1 MSEAIPAPVTA
12 APRGRGVRGRL
23 FRKYVGLFVAVVC
36 VALFAN
42 GLFEI
47 WFSYQEHKTAL
58 IRIQREQA
66 EAAAAKIGQFV
77 KEIEGQLGWTV
88 QLPWSASTLEQR
100 RFDALRLLRQVPAI
114 TELSQLDS
122 TGKEQLRVSRL
133 AMDVVGSGLD
143 LSKDPKFAETV
154 ARKVYY
160 GPVYFRRESE
170 PYMTLAVAGTR
181 RDAGV
186 SVAEVNLKLI
196 WDVISQIKVGQ
207 RGHAYVVGS
216 QGRLIAHPDISLV
229 LRNTDLSGLPQVQAA
244 SNAADGDE
252 LQEARDTQGRKVLT
266 AHARVAP
273 LRWLVF
279 VELPVEEAY
288 APLYESIKR
297 SGVLLFGAL
306 FLAALAGMFL
316 ARRMVVPIQA
326 LREGAERIG
335 RGELGQRISVKTGD
349 ELEAL
354 ADQFNDMAGK
364 LEESYAGLE
373 RKVDERTQELT
384 ESLTQQ
390 TATAD
395 VLKVISRSTFD
406 LQPVLDTLVESAA
419 RLCQAETAFIFLRD
433 GALYR
438 LAANHGFS
446 REFEDFVRAHPISPG
461 RGTLAGRVAV
471 EAAIVHI
478 PDVLEDSEYTW
489 HEAQERGGMR
499 TMLGVPLLR
508 QGTPIG
514 VLQVTRRAVKAFS
527 DKQIELVTTFADQ
540 AVIAIENVRL
550 FDEVQARTAELT
562 ESLEYQTATAD
573 VLNVIS
579 RSPSELQPVLDA
591 IVRTAAELCSAE
603 YAFIARAID
612 GACHLAAANNVELA
626 HVQFIAR
633 APVAINRDSVLGRVA
648 LEQRTIHVP
657 DVLADPEFK
666 RPDWQEIGR
675 QRTVLGLPLLR
686 EGALLGVIILART
699 EVRPFTEK
707 QIDLVSTFSDQAVIA
722 IENVRLFEEVQA
734 RTRELTESLEYQT
747 ATSDVLG
754 VISRS
759 PNDLQP
765 VLDTIVETAHEL
777 CQAQYSLLFKLGADG
792 LYHIAA
798 GKDADAGFLEWLR
811 ENPIAEGDGT
821 ATGLA
826 ALEKQVIHLEDALAD
841 PRFTDLRRQRRSK
854 ARTQLAVPLMRG
866 GEVIGVIFLART
878 EVKPFTEKQI
888 DLVTTFADQAVIAIN
903 NVGLFEE
910 VQARTAELQESLEYQ
925 TATSEVLSVIS
936 QSPNAIQPVLDTVV
950 ATATRLCNAYDV
962 CITLKEG
969 ETVRLGAHH
978 GPIPIRTE
986 WPISRDFVTTRTL
999 VDKKTIH
1006 VHDLA
1011 AAQDEFPEGQ
1021 RMAVRMGFRTI
1032 LAIPLLR
1039 EGEGLG
1045 SLVLRRREVRPF
1057 SEKQIGLLQT
1067 FADQAVIA
1075 IENVRLFE
1083 EVQAR
1088 TAEVTETLEQQ
1099 TATSEVLKVIS
1110 SSLTDTQPVF
1120 DAIVQSGLK
1129 LFSNAAISIALPDG
1143 DMVRAAAVV
1152 DSDPARAEAWRRVFP
1167 FPLTRDYMHGLA
1179 ILDRRVVDVADV
1191 ENAPE
1196 ELAVGIR
1203 NFERSGYRAVTIMPM
1218 LRGDAAIGA
1227 LSVVRV
1233 APGPLSEK
1241 QLATLR
1247 TFANQAVIAIENT
1260 RLLSELHSRT
1270 DELARSVSELQALG
1284 EVSHAVNSTLDVE
1297 TVLSTIV
1304 AKAVQ
1309 LSATDAG
1316 AIYVFSRLRQKFRL
1330 RATYGMSEELIQAVE
1345 RQTIRLGETAIGIAA
1360 QRREPLQIPDLVN
1373 EPRNPVQDIV
1383 LQAGYRALLVVPLL
1397 RSDRIIGALVVRRRE
1412 PGLFPESTIDLLQT
1426 FAAQSVVAIQNA
1438 RLFSEIEEKSRE
1450 IEIASRHKSQF
1461 LANMSHELRTP
1472 MNAVL
1477 GFTEMMADGLYGQLP
1492 DKALKALERV
1502 QANGRHLLGLINDVL
1517 DLSKIEAGQL
1527 TLALDDYSVGQV
1539 VQTVLSG
1546 TESLAKAKGLALTAK
1561 VQEGLPIGR
1570 GDERRLTQVL
1580 LNLVGN
1586 AIKFTDKGSVEIAAG
1601 AADGF
1606 FDIAV
1611 RDTGPGIAPDD
1622 QKRIF
1627 EEFQQVD
1634 SSSTRQKGGTGLG
1647 LAISQRLV
1655 AMHGGTIEVESVLGE
1670 GSTFRI
1676 AVPVRA
1682 AEQMEA
1688 A

>member
-1 MSEAIPAPVTA
+1 MAYMGNSIPSDDLVVPQIA
-12 APRGRGVRGRL
+12 ARRAKQRFSRDAKVRGRL

-154 ARKVYY
+154 AKKVYY

-244 SNAADGDE
+244 SNATEGDE

-335 RGELGQRISVKTGD
+335 RGELNQRIVVKTGD
-349 ELEAL
+349 EIEAL

-373 RKVDERTQELT
+373 RKVEARTQELT

-433 GALYR
+433 GAVYR

-461 RGTLAGRVAV
+461 RGTLAGRVAI

-489 HEAQERGGMR
+489 QEAQERGGMR

-514 VLQVTRRAVKAFS
+514 VLQVTRSAVKAFT

-550 FDEVQARTAELT
+550 FDEVQARTAEL
-562 ESLEYQTATAD
+562 S
-573 VLNVIS
+573 
-579 RSPSELQPVLDA
+579 
-591 IVRTAAELCSAE
+591 
-603 YAFIARAID
+603 
-612 GACHLAAANNVELA
+612 
-626 HVQFIAR
+626 
-633 APVAINRDSVLGRVA
+633 
-648 LEQRTIHVP
+648 
-657 DVLADPEFK
+657 
-666 RPDWQEIGR
+666 
-675 QRTVLGLPLLR
+675 
-686 EGALLGVIILART
+686 
-699 EVRPFTEK
+699 
-707 QIDLVSTFSDQAVIA
+707 
-722 IENVRLFEEVQA
+722 
-734 RTRELTESLEYQT
+734 ESLEYQT
-747 ATSDVLG
+747 ATSDVLN

-765 VLDTIVETAHEL
+765 VLDMIVETAHEL
-777 CQAQYSLLFKLGADG
+777 CQAQYSLFFKLGADG

-798 GKDADAGFLEWLR
+798 GKDADPGFIEWLR

-826 ALEKQVIHLEDALAD
+826 AREKQVIHLEDALSD

-854 ARTQLAVPLMRG
+854 ARTQLAVPLMRAG
-866 GEVIGVIFLART
+866 TVIGVIFLART
-878 EVKPFTEKQI
+878 EVKPFTERQLN
-888 DLVTTFADQAVIAIN
+888 LVTTFADQAVIAIN
-903 NVGLFEE
+903 NVGLFDE
-910 VQARTAELQESLEYQ
+910 VQARTAELTESLEYQ
-925 TATSEVLSVIS
+925 TATSDVLNVIS
-936 QSPNAIQPVLDTVV
+936 RSPSEIQPVLDAIVQTTSVLCGAEDAV
-950 ATATRLCNAYDV
+950 ILLREGATLRIA
-962 CITLKEG
+962 
-969 ETVRLGAHH
+969 AHH
-978 GPIPIRTE
+978 GPIPLDFNAK
-986 WPISRDFVTTRTL
+986 PIERSWVAGRSVADRAA
-999 VDKKTIH
+999 IH
-1006 VHDLA
+1006 VPDLA
-1011 AAQDEFPEGQ
+1011 AAGDEFPLGRSIAEKFGH
-1021 RMAVRMGFRTI
+1021 RTT

-1039 EGEGLG
+1039 EDEAVGCL
-1045 SLVLRRREVRPF
+1045 LLRRLVVQPF
-1057 SEKQIGLLQT
+1057 SDKQIALVET

-1075 IENVRLFE
+1075 IENARLFE

-1088 TAEVTETLEQQ
+1088 T
-1099 TATSEVLKVIS
+1099 
-1110 SSLTDTQPVF
+1110 
-1120 DAIVQSGLK
+1120 
-1129 LFSNAAISIALPDG
+1129 
-1143 DMVRAAAVV
+1143 R
-1152 DSDPARAEAWRRVFP
+1152 
-1167 FPLTRDYMHGLA
+1167 
-1179 ILDRRVVDVADV
+1179 
-1191 ENAPE
+1191 
-1196 ELAVGIR
+1196 
-1203 NFERSGYRAVTIMPM
+1203 
-1218 LRGDAAIGA
+1218 
-1227 LSVVRV
+1227 
-1233 APGPLSEK
+1233 
-1241 QLATLR
+1241 
-1247 TFANQAVIAIENT
+1247 
-1260 RLLSELHSRT
+1260 
-1270 DELARSVSELQALG
+1270 
-1284 EVSHAVNSTLDVE
+1284 
-1297 TVLSTIV
+1297 
-1304 AKAVQ
+1304 
-1309 LSATDAG
+1309 
-1316 AIYVFSRLRQKFRL
+1316 
-1330 RATYGMSEELIQAVE
+1330 
-1345 RQTIRLGETAIGIAA
+1345 
-1360 QRREPLQIPDLVN
+1360 
-1373 EPRNPVQDIV
+1373 
-1383 LQAGYRALLVVPLL
+1383 
-1397 RSDRIIGALVVRRRE
+1397 
-1412 PGLFPESTIDLLQT
+1412 
-1426 FAAQSVVAIQNA
+1426 
-1438 RLFSEIEEKSRE
+1438 
-1450 IEIASRHKSQF
+1450 
-1461 LANMSHELRTP
+1461 
-1472 MNAVL
+1472 
-1477 GFTEMMADGLYGQLP
+1477 
-1492 DKALKALERV
+1492 
-1502 QANGRHLLGLINDVL
+1502 
-1517 DLSKIEAGQL
+1517 
-1527 TLALDDYSVGQV
+1527 
-1539 VQTVLSG
+1539 
-1546 TESLAKAKGLALTAK
+1546 
-1561 VQEGLPIGR
+1561 
-1570 GDERRLTQVL
+1570 
-1580 LNLVGN
+1580 
-1586 AIKFTDKGSVEIAAG
+1586 
-1601 AADGF
+1601 
-1606 FDIAV
+1606 
-1611 RDTGPGIAPDD
+1611 
-1622 QKRIF
+1622 
-1627 EEFQQVD
+1627 
-1634 SSSTRQKGGTGLG
+1634 
-1647 LAISQRLV
+1647 
-1655 AMHGGTIEVESVLGE
+1655 
-1670 GSTFRI
+1670 
-1676 AVPVRA
+1676 
-1682 AEQMEA
+1682 
-1688 A
+1688 

>member
-1 MSEAIPAPVTA
+1 MSEAIPVPAIA

-154 ARKVYY
+154 AKKVYY

-335 RGELGQRISVKTGD
+335 RGELNQRILVKTGD
-349 ELEAL
+349 EIEAL

-373 RKVDERTQELT
+373 RKVEARTQELT

-433 GALYR
+433 GAVYR

-489 HEAQERGGMR
+489 QEAQERGGMR

-514 VLQVTRRAVKAFS
+514 VLQVTRLAVKSFT

-550 FDEVQARTAELT
+550 FDEVQARTEELS
-562 ESLEYQTATAD
+562 ESLQQQTATAD
-573 VLNVIS
+573 VLKVIS
-579 RSPSELQPVLDA
+579 RSTFDLQPVLD
-591 IVRTAAELCSAE
+591 VLVETAARLCEAEKAFIFRFDGKVLRSAASHNASAE
-603 YAFIARAID
+603 LLDFVKQNPISPGRHQWHRAGGLGAAHGAHSRCSRPIPSIRMARAE
-612 GACHLAAANNVELA
+612 V
-626 HVQFIAR
+626 
-633 APVAINRDSVLGRVA
+633 
-648 LEQRTIHVP
+648 
-657 DVLADPEFK
+657 DP
-666 RPDWQEIGR
+666 I
-675 QRTVLGLPLLR
+675 RTVLGVPMLKGDELI
-686 EGALLGVIILART
+686 GVFMIYRL
-699 EVRPFTEK
+699 EVRPFTPK
-707 QIDLVSTFSDQAVIA
+707 QIELVTTFADQAVIA
-722 IENVRLFEEVQA
+722 IENVRLFDEVQA
-734 RTRELTESLEYQT
+734 RTAELTESLEYQT

-777 CQAQYSLLFKLGADG
+777 CQAQYSLFFKLGADG

-798 GKDADAGFLEWLR
+798 GKDADPGFIEWLR

-826 ALEKQVIHLEDALAD
+826 ALEKQVIHLEDALVD

-866 GEVIGVIFLART
+866 DTAIGVIFLART
-878 EVKPFTEKQI
+878 EVKPFTERQLN
-888 DLVTTFADQAVIAIN
+888 LVTTFADQAVIAIN
-903 NVGLFEE
+903 NVGLFDE
-910 VQARTAELQESLEYQ
+910 VQARTAELQE
-925 TATSEVLSVIS
+925 
-936 QSPNAIQPVLDTVV
+936 V
-950 ATATRLCNAYDV
+950 A
-962 CITLKEG
+962 
-969 ETVRLGAHH
+969 
-978 GPIPIRTE
+978 
-986 WPISRDFVTTRTL
+986 
-999 VDKKTIH
+999 
-1006 VHDLA
+1006 
-1011 AAQDEFPEGQ
+1011 
-1021 RMAVRMGFRTI
+1021 
-1032 LAIPLLR
+1032 
-1039 EGEGLG
+1039 
-1045 SLVLRRREVRPF
+1045 
-1057 SEKQIGLLQT
+1057 
-1067 FADQAVIA
+1067 
-1075 IENVRLFE
+1075 
-1083 EVQAR
+1083 
-1088 TAEVTETLEQQ
+1088 
-1099 TATSEVLKVIS
+1099 
-1110 SSLTDTQPVF
+1110 
-1120 DAIVQSGLK
+1120 
-1129 LFSNAAISIALPDG
+1129 
-1143 DMVRAAAVV
+1143 
-1152 DSDPARAEAWRRVFP
+1152 RV
-1167 FPLTRDYMHGLA
+1167 
-1179 ILDRRVVDVADV
+1179 
-1191 ENAPE
+1191 
-1196 ELAVGIR
+1196 
-1203 NFERSGYRAVTIMPM
+1203 
-1218 LRGDAAIGA
+1218 
-1227 LSVVRV
+1227 
-1233 APGPLSEK
+1233 
-1241 QLATLR
+1241 
-1247 TFANQAVIAIENT
+1247 
-1260 RLLSELHSRT
+1260 
-1270 DELARSVSELQALG
+1270 
-1284 EVSHAVNSTLDVE
+1284 
-1297 TVLSTIV
+1297 
-1304 AKAVQ
+1304 
-1309 LSATDAG
+1309 
-1316 AIYVFSRLRQKFRL
+1316 
-1330 RATYGMSEELIQAVE
+1330 
-1345 RQTIRLGETAIGIAA
+1345 
-1360 QRREPLQIPDLVN
+1360 
-1373 EPRNPVQDIV
+1373 
-1383 LQAGYRALLVVPLL
+1383 
-1397 RSDRIIGALVVRRRE
+1397 SDR
-1412 PGLFPESTIDLLQT
+1412 
-1426 FAAQSVVAIQNA
+1426 
-1438 RLFSEIEEKSRE
+1438 
-1450 IEIASRHKSQF
+1450 
-1461 LANMSHELRTP
+1461 
-1472 MNAVL
+1472 
-1477 GFTEMMADGLYGQLP
+1477 
-1492 DKALKALERV
+1492 
-1502 QANGRHLLGLINDVL
+1502 
-1517 DLSKIEAGQL
+1517 
-1527 TLALDDYSVGQV
+1527 
-1539 VQTVLSG
+1539 
-1546 TESLAKAKGLALTAK
+1546 
-1561 VQEGLPIGR
+1561 
-1570 GDERRLTQVL
+1570 DERR
-1580 LNLVGN
+1580 VGRHQPRP
-1586 AIKFTDKGSVEIAAG
+1586 IATSTCFRY
-1601 AADGF
+1601 DR
-1606 FDIAV
+1606 
-1611 RDTGPGIAPDD
+1611 RDCCPAL
-1622 QKRIF
+1622 RSR
-1627 EEFQQVD
+1627 E
-1634 SSSTRQKGGTGLG
+1634 
-1647 LAISQRLV
+1647 RLR
-1655 AMHGGTIEVESVLGE
+1655 L
-1670 GSTFRI
+1670 
-1676 AVPVRA
+1676 
-1682 AEQMEA
+1682 
-1688 A
+1688 

>member
-1 MSEAIPAPVTA
+1 MGVNRIVIPT
-12 APRGRGVRGRL
+12 
-23 FRKYVGLFVAVVC
+23 
-36 VALFAN
+36 
-42 GLFEI
+42 
-47 WFSYQEHKTAL
+47 
-58 IRIQREQA
+58 
-66 EAAAAKIGQFV
+66 AAAAKIGQFV

-154 ARKVYY
+154 AKKVYY

-335 RGELGQRISVKTGD
+335 RGELNQRIVVKTGD
-349 ELEAL
+349 EIEAL

-364 LEESYAGLE
+364 LQESYAGLE
-373 RKVDERTQELT
+373 RKVDERTRELT
-384 ESLTQQ
+384 ESLQQQ
-390 TATAD
+390 TATAE

-406 LQPVLDTLVESAA
+406 LKTVLDTLVASAA
-419 RLCQAETAFIFLRD
+419 RLCGAEKGVIFQRD
-433 GALYR
+433 GEVYR
-438 LAANHGFS
+438 LAANYGFS
-446 REFEDFVRAHPISPG
+446 PEAEAYAKDNPLRPG
-461 RGTLAGRVAV
+461 RGSTTGRVAL
-471 EAAIVHI
+471 EGRTVHI
-478 PDVLEDSEYTW
+478 PDVLADPEYAASGYQT
-489 HEAQERGGMR
+489 AFGYR
-499 TMLGVPLLR
+499 TNLGVPLLR
-508 QGTPIG
+508 EGTPIG
-514 VLQVTRRAVKAFS
+514 VFVLTREVVNPFS

-540 AVIAIENVRL
+540 AVIAIENARL
-550 FDEVQARTAELT
+550 FEEVQARTAELT
-562 ESLEYQTATAD
+562 ESLEYQTATSD

-603 YAFIARAID
+603 YAFIARAMD

-633 APVAINRDSVLGRVA
+633 APVPINRDSVLGRVA

-765 VLDTIVETAHEL
+765 VLDTIIETAHDL
-777 CQAQYSLLFKLGADG
+777 CEAQYSLFFKLGTDG

-798 GKDADAGFLEWLR
+798 GKNADPGFIEWLR

-826 ALEKQVIHLEDALAD
+826 AFEKQVIHLEDALAD

-854 ARTQLAVPLMRG
+854 ARTQLAVPLMRAG
-866 GEVIGVIFLART
+866 VVIGVIFLART
-878 EVKPFTEKQI
+878 EVKPFTGRQLS
-888 DLVTTFADQAVIAIN
+888 LVTTFADQAVIAIN
-903 NVGLFEE
+903 NVGLFDE
-910 VQARTAELQESLEYQ
+910 VQARTAELQQSLEYQTATSEVLNVMSRSPTDAKPVFDAIVESAAELCGAVFSNVQLFDGQMLHVAATHNFAPEVLEPFHRLYPRKPDRFQISGRAVLSRTAVHVHDVLEDPEYPRELALAGNWRAILSVPMLRDGNPVGVITVSKSEPVPFSGRQIELLNTFADQAVIAIGNVRLFEEVQARTRELSESLEYQ
-925 TATSEVLSVIS
+925 TATSEVLNVIS
-936 QSPNAIQPVLDTVV
+936 RSPSDIQPVLD
-950 ATATRLCNAYDV
+950 AIAETAQRLCQSEHV
-962 CITLKEG
+962 FIMTRKG
-969 ETVRLGAHH
+969 ERFH
-978 GPIPIRTE
+978 
-986 WPISRDFVTTRTL
+986 
-999 VDKKTIH
+999 
-1006 VHDLA
+1006 LA
-1011 AAQDEFPEGQ
+1011 ANRGASPEQVTFLRRNPFALSRGSITGRVALEGHTIQ
-1021 RMAVRMGFRTI
+1021 VADVLADPEYTKDVEGHRGFRTT
-1032 LAIPLLR
+1032 LGIPLLR
-1039 EGEGLG
+1039 DGAVMGVI
-1045 SLVLRRREVRPF
+1045 VLTRSVVQPF
-1057 SEKQIGLLQT
+1057 SERQIELVET

-1075 IENVRLFE
+1075 INNVGLFD

-1088 TAEVTETLEQQ
+1088 TAE
-1099 TATSEVLKVIS
+1099 
-1110 SSLTDTQPVF
+1110 LT
-1120 DAIVQSGLK
+1120 
-1129 LFSNAAISIALPDG
+1129 
-1143 DMVRAAAVV
+1143 
-1152 DSDPARAEAWRRVFP
+1152 
-1167 FPLTRDYMHGLA
+1167 
-1179 ILDRRVVDVADV
+1179 
-1191 ENAPE
+1191 
-1196 ELAVGIR
+1196 
-1203 NFERSGYRAVTIMPM
+1203 
-1218 LRGDAAIGA
+1218 
-1227 LSVVRV
+1227 
-1233 APGPLSEK
+1233 
-1241 QLATLR
+1241 
-1247 TFANQAVIAIENT
+1247 
-1260 RLLSELHSRT
+1260 
-1270 DELARSVSELQALG
+1270 RSVSELQALG
-1284 EVSHAVNSTLDVE
+1284 EVSHAVNSTLDLE

-1316 AIYVFSRLRQKFRL
+1316 AIYVFSKLRQKFRL
-1330 RATYGMSEELIQAVE
+1330 RATYGMSDELIQAVE

-1397 RSDRIIGALVVRRRE
+1397 RSDRIVGALVVRRRE
-1412 PGLFPESTIDLLQT
+1412 PGLFPKSTIDLLQT

-1477 GFTEMMADGLYGQLP
+1477 GFTEMMSDGLYGQLP